1 MVNLTSKFFCCIVLA
16 LKTGIYIDALL
27 NVRAIVLDALPDE
40 EMYGFT
46 PDAGLPRDYAHGGW
60 GITA

>member
-1 MVNLTSKFFCCIVLA
+1 MVL
-16 LKTGIYIDALL
+16 DALL
-27 NVRAIVLDALPDE
+27 KVRAIVLDALPNE